1 MTEMTGLDALLFVQR
16 MVVKKGFM
24 DSLSLY

>member
-16 MVVKKGFM
+16 MVAEKSVV
-24 DSLSLY
+24 DSLSLN